1 MQFAY
6 APSMADTFPAL
17 VTGPI
22 VVAGVRAD
30 IDVGA
35 RAGALEAEAARR
47 LEGAPEGELPEI
59 RAWRAAYARM
69 GFKPTRVR
77 SAAEALLRRL
87 RLHGSLPRLHP
98 LVDLC
103 NAASA
108 AAALP
113 VAAFDLARIDGNL
126 LVGPADG
133 DERYLTFGGE
143 IESPEPGEIVFRDG
157 RGDVHARR
165 WVNRQSGLSAVSGS
179 TADALIVIEGLHDGA
194 ARDVAALRD
203 RLSADVA
210 TAWSAS
216 VRVGLLLGAAG
227 AFDAGVDVRA

>member
-6 APSMADTFPAL
+6 APSLAETFPAL
-17 VTGPI
+17 VTGLI

-30 IDVGA
+30 VDVGA
-35 RAGALEAEAARR
+35 RVGELEAEAGRR
-47 LEGAPEGELPEI
+47 LERVPEGELPEI

-69 GFKPTRVR
+69 GLKPTRVR
-77 SAAEALLRRL
+77 SASEALLRRL

-113 VAAFDLARIDGNL
+113 VAAFDLARIGGSL

-133 DERYLTFGGE
+133 AERYLTFGGE
-143 IESPEPGEIVFRDG
+143 IESPEPGEIVFRDD

-165 WVNRQSGLSAVSGS
+165 WVSRQSGLSAVSGS
-179 TADALIVIEGLHDGA
+179 TEDALIVIEGLHEGA
-194 ARDVAALRD
+194 ERDVVALRD
-203 RLSADVA
+203 RLAADVA
-210 TAWSAS
+210 ALWETPL
-216 VRVGLLLGAAG
+216 RVGLLVGAAG
-227 AFDAGVDVRA
+227 AFDTEADARA